1 MDSLLYLVDDLRP
14 AQQKKDM
21 KDSLS
26 RFVFFDESWNG
37 CDLEILKRFQPHL
50 DAWKSKYRQICSQ
63 NRYPN
68 FEIMT
73 RCRFLKEFE
82 LRFSEKE
89 IWRKSSCQDHIYFIR
104 IQDGFIVYD
113 SPLDFKDSQ
122 GFKNTWG
129 LWTVRDSVF
138 PVFQVAS
145 ISWSVTKDHAIVI
158 QGQNEDVKKHSG
170 NFRNLQMLLLGI
182 SFGG

>member
-1 MDSLLYLVDDLRP
+1 MLCYTLSMIWGQPNRKRTWRTPCLDSFL
-14 AQQKKDM
+14 
-21 KDSLS
+21 
-26 RFVFFDESWNG
+26 FDESWNG
-37 CDLEILKRFQPHL
+37 CDLEMVKRFQPHL
-50 DAWKSKYRQICSQ
+50 DTWKFKYRQICSQ

-73 RCRFLKEFE
+73 RFRFLKEFE
-82 LRFSEKE
+82 LRFSKKE

-138 PVFQVAS
+138 PVFQVAM
-145 ISWSVTKDHAIVI
+145 
-158 QGQNEDVKKHSG
+158 
-170 NFRNLQMLLLGI
+170 F
-182 SFGG
+182 